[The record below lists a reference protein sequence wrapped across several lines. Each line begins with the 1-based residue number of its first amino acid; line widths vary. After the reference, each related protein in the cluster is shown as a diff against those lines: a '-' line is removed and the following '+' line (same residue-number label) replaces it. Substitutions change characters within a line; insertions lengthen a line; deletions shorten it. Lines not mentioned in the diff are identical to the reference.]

1 MATES
6 AEDSEVSVSLPPDL
20 KRWLDEQSEVLGIDP
35 EEVLIRFLDAY
46 RTAAE
51 ESAPLADIAEE
62 TDLAEAIDSEALLE
76 AGLGERIDERTDSRV
91 NERLED
97 RLESE
102 LEGTLEDVES
112 LHRRV
117 EDIEAEHEE
126 NVEDIRSRVLQLRDA
141 VQKRAKKD
149 HTRGELRQLSG
160 RMDSLS
166 ESLDGVG
173 TDVATLSDTVADADS
188 RLDEVESKLE
198 RVARVLVALRRRLD
212 ELDTGSDRLEE
223 IQQTANRQDV
233 AKAVCESCDEPVRV
247 GLLNEPFCP
256 HCEGRF
262 DGIERP
268 ESILGR
274 FRAPRLTTET
284 PPEVE
289 SPDE

>member
-6 AEDSEVSVSLPPDL
+6 AEDSEVSVSLPPEL
-20 KRWLDEQSEVLGIDP
+20 KRWLDEQAKVLEVDP
-35 EEVLIRFLDAY
+35 EEVLVRFLDAY

-51 ESAPLADIAEE
+51 ENAPLADVVEE
-62 TDLAEAIDSEALLE
+62 TDLAEAIDGEALLE
-76 AGLGERIDERTDSRV
+76 AGLGARIDERIDSRV
-91 NERLED
+91 NERFED
-97 RLESE
+97 RLEGE
-102 LEGTLEDVES
+102 LEETREGVES
-112 LHRRV
+112 LQRRV

-126 NVEDIRSRVLQLRDA
+126 NVEDIRSRILQLRDA
-141 VQKRAKKD
+141 VQERAKKD
-149 HTRGELRQLSG
+149 HTHGELRQLSG

-173 TDVATLSDTVADADS
+173 TDVTTLSEEVADVDG
-188 RLDEVESKLE
+188 RLDGVESKLE
-198 RVARVLVALRRRLD
+198 RLARVTVALRRRLAEFD
-212 ELDTGSDRLEE
+212 SGSDRLEA

-233 AKAVCESCDEPVRV
+233 AKAVCESCDETVRV

-262 DGIERP
+262 DGIERR

-289 SPDE
+289 STDE